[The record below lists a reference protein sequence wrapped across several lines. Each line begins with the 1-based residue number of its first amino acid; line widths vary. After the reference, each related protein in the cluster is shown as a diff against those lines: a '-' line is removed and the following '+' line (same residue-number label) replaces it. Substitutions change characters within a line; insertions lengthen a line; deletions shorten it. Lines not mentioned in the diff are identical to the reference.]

1 MSEEVKTMNIFQR
14 MSAITT
20 ECEAVAKNLTV
31 GKGTNK
37 EYKAVGEGD
46 VLRAIKP
53 IEAKYGVYSYPFK
66 REVIQSEYYTNKDG
80 KSNQFMR
87 IETIYRFVNA
97 DRPEEYIDIITYG
110 DGVDSQDK
118 APGKAMTYGDKY
130 ALLKAYKIETGDDPD
145 GNQSGDMGNKQS
157 PAAPPASKRDKKPVS
172 KEEEKPVSKE
182 EEKPV
187 SKEEEKPFVFTP
199 VDIFKLCDK
208 LGKSVESVQK
218 YSAEKYGRN
227 VEALGAVELDELG
240 SMLWAKAHK

>member
-130 ALLKAYKIETGDDPD
+130 ALLKAYKIETGEDPD
-145 GNQSGDMGNKQS
+145 GNQSGDLGNKQS
-157 PAAPPASKRDKKPVS
+157 SAASHASKGDKKPVT
-172 KEEEKPVSKE
+172 
-182 EEKPV
+182 
-187 SKEEEKPFVFTP
+187 KEEEKPFVFTA
-199 VDIFKLCDK
+199 VHIFKLCDE

>member
-53 IEAKYGVYSYPFK
+53 IEAKYGVYSYPCK
-66 REVIQSEYYTNKDG
+66 RDILQSEYYTSKEG
-80 KSNQFMR
+80 RSNQFIR
-87 IETIYRFVNA
+87 IDTTYRFVNM
-97 DRPEEYIDIITYG
+97 DNPNEYIDITTYG

-118 APGKAMTYGDKY
+118 APGKAMTYADKY
-130 ALLKAYKIETGDDPD
+130 ALLKGYKIETGEDPD
-145 GNQSGDMGNKQS
+145 KDASGDLGNKQS
-157 PAAPPASKRDKKPVS
+157 SSASHASKGDKKPVT
-172 KEEEKPVSKE
+172 
-182 EEKPV
+182 
-187 SKEEEKPFVFTP
+187 KEEEKPFVFTA
-199 VDIFKLCDK
+199 VHIFKLCDE

>member
-53 IEAKYGVYSYPFK
+53 LEVKYGVYSYPFK
-66 REVIQSEYYTNKDG
+66 REVIQSEYYTSKEG
-80 KSNQFMR
+80 RSNQFMR
-87 IETIYRFVNA
+87 VETTYRFVNT

-145 GNQSGDMGNKQS
+145 ANPSGDLGSKQS
-157 PAAPPASKRDKKPVS
+157 SSASHASKGDKKPVT
-172 KEEEKPVSKE
+172 
-182 EEKPV
+182 
-187 SKEEEKPFVFTP
+187 KEEEKPFVFTA
-199 VDIFKLCDK
+199 VHIFKLCDE

-227 VEALGAVELDELG
+227 VEALGTVELDELG

>member
-46 VLRAIKP
+46 VLRAVKP
-53 IEAKYGVYSYPFK
+53 IEAKYGVYSYPCK
-66 REVIQSEYYTNKDG
+66 RDVIQSEYYTSKEG
-80 KSNQFMR
+80 RSNQFIR
-87 IETIYRFVNA
+87 IDTTYRFVNM
-97 DRPEEYIDIITYG
+97 DNPNEYIDITTYG

-118 APGKAMTYGDKY
+118 APGKAMTYADKY
-130 ALLKAYKIETGDDPD
+130 ALLKGYKIETGEDPD
-145 GNQSGDMGNKQS
+145 KDASGDLGNKQS
-157 PAAPPASKRDKKPVS
+157 GYKKPAQ
-172 KEEEKPVSKE
+172 KQEEKPVT
-182 EEKPV
+182 
-187 SKEEEKPFVFTP
+187 KEEEKPFVFTA
-199 VDIFKLCDK
+199 VHIFKLCDE

>member
-1 MSEEVKTMNIFQR
+1 MNEEIKTMNIFQR

-66 REVIQSEYYTNKDG
+66 RDILQSEYYTNKDG

-87 IETIYRFVNA
+87 IETTYRFVNI
-97 DRPEEYIDIITYG
+97 DRPEDYIDITTYG

-130 ALLKAYKIETGDDPD
+130 ALLKGYKIETGDDPD
-145 GNQSGDMGNKQS
+145 GNQSGDLGNKQS
-157 PAAPPASKRDKKPVS
+157 PAAPAAPKRDKKPVS

-182 EEKPV
+182 EEKP
-187 SKEEEKPFVFTP
+187 FVFTA
-199 VDIFKLCDK
+199 VHIFKLCDE
-208 LGKSVESVQK
+208 LGKSVDSVQK